1 MVIITCSE
9 LYTFT
14 VFALKTHKQISEPE
28 PSFTLSRRVLN
39 SQKSLKIKKTEY
51 DIYELCK

>member
-14 VFALKTHKQISEPE
+14 AFALETHKQISEPE
-28 PSFTLSRRVLN
+28 PSFTLSKPVLI

-51 DIYELCK
+51 DVYELCK